1 MMTPIEEKKDD
12 KVNIIVSFVFLQG
25 CKYFVKQFQFLK
37 YQLISKLI
45 SIITVLKAFL
55 IIYNL
60 IKGLLLV

>member
-25 CKYFVKQFQFLK
+25 YFVKQFQFLK